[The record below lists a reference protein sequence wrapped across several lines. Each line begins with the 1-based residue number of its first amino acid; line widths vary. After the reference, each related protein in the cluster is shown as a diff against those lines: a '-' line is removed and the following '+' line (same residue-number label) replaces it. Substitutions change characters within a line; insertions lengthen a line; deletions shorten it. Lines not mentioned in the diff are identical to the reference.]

1 MNAIFRRSLPYLIL
15 SVLATNLFA
24 VEPIVIVSDDN
35 AKAPKQPQAAVA
47 TDGTVHLVYGSGDA
61 VFHCRSTDGGLSFEK
76 PKEAFRTSNLSL
88 GMRRGPRIAVANKTL
103 VVTAIGGQQGKGR
116 DGDLRA
122 WRSVDRG
129 ATWKGPVN
137 VNDTPD
143 SAREGLHG
151 MSAGVDGLVWCVW
164 LDLRD
169 KRTEVFASKSI
180 DGGAT
185 WQANVRV
192 YQSPDGNVCECCH
205 PSMVVADGVVTV
217 MFRNSLAGNRD
228 MYIATSKDGGMTFT
242 PAKKLGQGAW
252 KLDACPMDGGMLSAG
267 PKGSLA
273 TVWRRKGEVFM
284 VADNGGNEK
293 SLGRG
298 EQPWVASSKR
308 GTIIVWTA
316 SREGDLLI
324 QMAGENQPQKLSE
337 GARDPMVASATDGEG
352 PVIACWES
360 KREGQSI
367 ISAARIDLRQ
377 LKSR

>member
-24 VEPIVIVSDDN
+24 VEPIVIVSGDN

-47 TDGTVHLVYGSGDA
+47 TDGTVHLVYGSGNA

-116 DGDLRA
+116 DGDLQA
-122 WRSVDRG
+122 WHSVDRG

-137 VNDTPD
+137 VNDTAD

-151 MSAGVDGLVWCVW
+151 MSAGVDGSVWCVW

-217 MFRNSLAGNRD
+217 MFRNSLSGNRD
-228 MYIATSKDGGMTFT
+228 MYIATSKDGGM
-242 PAKKLGQGAW
+242 
-252 KLDACPMDGGMLSAG
+252 LSAG
-267 PKGSLA
+267 PKGPLA
-273 TVWRRKGEVFM
+273 TVWRRNGEVFM

-298 EQPWVASSKR
+298 EQPWVASSKG